1 MVPPPESRPRW
12 ADLVESEEEN
22 DTEDLRPA
30 LDDASYREAP
40 VASVEEQR
48 RDDSRSGLNAKFARS
63 AVAGPKDFSFLL
75 PRDDQVANGRRRGD
89 TEKRGAGLQCTPEK
103 LGRPSTEEQNGQWED
118 GNIHIQESPRKAPGP
133 GARKR
138 RPALPQQAFPQKSN
152 KSHLR
157 ETALPRGRAIG
168 PCSETGS
175 SVQSEAVEATEEEWE
190 HREVMRGKAVAQ
202 SKASPEYQ
210 RCQGLDRLDRP
221 TTPNHL
227 DRSISKRQWKFLLR
241 DWRFEIQRYLEEH
254 EVHEAVRSRC

>member
-40 VASVEEQR
+40 VASVE
-48 RDDSRSGLNAKFARS
+48 DSRSGLNAKFARS

-103 LGRPSTEEQNGQWED
+103 LGRPSTEER
-118 GNIHIQESPRKAPGP
+118 SSRKAPGP